1 VAVTLAEW
9 LDQGPFTLSLSAGFF
24 GFFAH
29 AGSLSA
35 LERAGRL
42 PTRVTGASAGA
53 LVGGLWAGGVDA
65 EVMERELLRLKREDF
80 WDPAVGFGLLRG
92 RLFRERVASL
102 LVRTTF
108 EAARTPAALSVWD
121 VLTRKTVVLEQ
132 GDLSAAI
139 CASCAF
145 PGMFQPVW
153 VNGRPLLDGGIA
165 DRPGHHGL
173 RERERVLFVHL
184 ASKSPW
190 RKQAPKIPTRAA
202 MVTVVARDLPRLG
215 PFRLKRASEAFERA
229 RDAMTS
235 ALRSPIADVIEG

>member
-1 VAVTLAEW
+1 MTLSEW
-9 LDQGPFTLSLSAGFF
+9 LAQGPFTLSLSAGFF

-35 LERAGRL
+35 LGAAGHV
-42 PTRVTGASAGA
+42 PARVAGASAGA

-65 EVMERELLRLKREDF
+65 DVMERELLRLKREDF
-80 WDPAVGFGLLRG
+80 WDPAPGLGLLRG
-92 RLFRERVASL
+92 RLFRERVRQL
-102 LVRTTF
+102 LHQHTF
-108 EAARTPAALSVWD
+108 ESARAPAALSAWD
-121 VLTRKTVVLEQ
+121 VLSRRTVILAS
-132 GDLSAAI
+132 GDLPAAI

-153 VNGRPLLDGGIA
+153 VGGRPLLDGGIA
-165 DRPGHHGL
+165 DRPGHLGL

-190 RKQAPKIPTRAA
+190 RRNVPAVPVREG

-215 PFRLKRASEAFERA
+215 PFRLKRAPDAFERA
-229 RDAMTS
+229 RTAMKA
-235 ALRSPIADVIEG
+235 ALASPVRPVIES